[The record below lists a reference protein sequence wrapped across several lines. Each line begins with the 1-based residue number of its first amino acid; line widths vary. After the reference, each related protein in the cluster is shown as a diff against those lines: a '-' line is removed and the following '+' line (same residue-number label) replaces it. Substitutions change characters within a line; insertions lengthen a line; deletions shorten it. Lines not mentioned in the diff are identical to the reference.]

1 MTIGVING
9 AVVSNIDRVS
19 IKHPTRISTKT
30 IVSMVCIG
38 VQPSPVP
45 KSATACV
52 NPMIDSTKFR
62 KTAAIMINLITA
74 VVRMVPSI
82 AWRNISRVGMPFVA
96 ASANTA
102 TTPSEAASVGGARPA

>member
-19 IKHPTRISTKT
+19 IKHQTRISTKT
-30 IVSMVCIG
+30 IISMVCIG

-45 KSATACV
+45 KSANACV

-82 AWRNISRVGMPFVA
+82 AWRNISRVSMPFVA

-102 TTPSEAASVGGARPA
+102 TTPSEAASVGVARPA